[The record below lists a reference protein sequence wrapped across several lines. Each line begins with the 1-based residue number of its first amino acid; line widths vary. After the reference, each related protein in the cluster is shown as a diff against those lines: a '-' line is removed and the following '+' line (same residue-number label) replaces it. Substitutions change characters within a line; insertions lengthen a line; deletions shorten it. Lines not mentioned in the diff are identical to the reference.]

1 MAEIGKA
8 LITMRSMVDS
18 FISVHDLQYSK
29 KEDEYFKEH
38 GFHDGPQS
46 LSLQS
51 YIGSDLTIDMA
62 YLAKDIETRG
72 DFTNEYWIRSQ
83 GIQCIRSEEDRK
95 NNKMWRNIL
104 GKFSVTKKGEDIT
117 FAWIQD
123 EDCKLQ
129 NSLLKD
135 GKLFVSWY

>member
-29 KEDEYFKEH
+29 KEDKYFKEH

-46 LSLQS
+46 HSLKS
-51 YIGSDLTIDMA
+51 YICSDLTNYIA

-83 GIQCIRSEEDRK
+83 GLQCIRNEEDRQA
-95 NNKMWRNIL
+95 NKIWHNIL

-123 EDCKLQ
+123 EDCKLE
-129 NSLLKD
+129 NSLLKE
-135 GKLFVSWY
+135 GKLCVSWY